1 MPSLCLIVPA
11 YNEASA
17 IGATLAR
24 IPRAVA
30 GVDEVAVAVVDDGST
45 DGTAE
50 VVRGCGDP
58 RVVLLRHAVNRGLG
72 GALGTGLAWA
82 KARGYDFAIT
92 YDADGQHAPEDIE
105 VVLAPLASGRAEA
118 VIGSRML
125 AGEGMPWS
133 RIVGNWGLS
142 VITSLLF
149 GLRSTDSQSGLRGFS
164 RRAIEGIALRTDRME
179 VSSEFIK
186 QIHDLRLRYAEV
198 PIRSI
203 YTGYSLAKGQ
213 RPSNAVSILLR
224 LVVHALMEK

>member
-1 MPSLCLIVPA
+1 LIVPA
-11 YNEASA
+11 YNEAGA

-24 IPRAVA
+24 LPRSISGADRVT
-30 GVDEVAVAVVDDGST
+30 VAVVDDGST
-45 DGTAE
+45 DATAE
-50 VVRGCGDP
+50 VVRACGDE
-58 RVVLLRHAVNRGLG
+58 RVVLIRHAVNRGLG
-72 GALGTGLAWA
+72 GALGTGLAY
-82 KARGYDFAIT
+82 ARTMGFDFAIT

-105 VVLAPLASGRAEA
+105 IVLGPLADGSAEA

-125 AGEGMPWS
+125 GGKGMPFH
-133 RIVGNWGLS
+133 RTLGNWGLS
-142 VITSLLF
+142 FVTSLLF

-213 RPSNAVSILLR
+213 RPSNAVSIVVR

>member
-1 MPSLCLIVPA
+1 LIVPA
-11 YNEASA
+11 YNEAGA

-24 IPRAVA
+24 IPKEIRGADRVTI
-30 GVDEVAVAVVDDGST
+30 AVVDDGST
-45 DGTAE
+45 DATAE
-50 VVRGCGDP
+50 VVRGCGDG
-58 RVVLLRHAVNRGLG
+58 RVTLLRHAVNRGLG
-72 GALGTGLAWA
+72 GALGTGLAF
-82 KARGYDFAIT
+82 ARAMGFDFAIT

-105 VVLAPLASGRAEA
+105 VVLGPLADGSAEA

-125 AGEGMPWS
+125 GGKGMPVH
-133 RIVGNWGLS
+133 RTLGNWGLS
-142 VITSLLF
+142 FVTSLLF

-164 RRAIEGIALRTDRME
+164 RRGIEGIALRTDRME

-213 RPSNAVSILLR
+213 RPSNAVSIVVR